1 MILSNKDRFTEL
13 VIRDCHERVHHSG
26 VRSTLVEL
34 RSRFWVIKGRQYVK
48 KVLKSR
54 FQCRKHEEKPYNPSP
69 SGALPEF
76 RVTQAPPFSRVGGDF
91 AGTFFVKEK
100 GGKVSKTYLA
110 LFSCCITRALHLELV
125 EYLTTFTF
133 INCLCRF
140 SSRRGTPRTVV
151 SDNAKT
157 FKSTAKPPER
167 LLQDSRVQDFLLSRR
182 IDWKFNLERS
192 PWWEVM
198 GNAQLTFD
206 ELSTVLSEIECT
218 LNSRPLTN
226 SYEEL
231 GELVL
236 TPSHLILGRGLST
249 LSDNVDHNSSFDA
262 EDNVNDHYND
272 LTKIFLYLCRKLKHF
287 ETGGK
292 VGIVE
297 ELIAGTDSHVRG
309 AKVRKPGR
317 GNLKWLTVLFR
328 NFFYWKVQVPD
339 ARRVLIEGFH
349 RERK

>member
-34 RSRFWVIKGRQYVK
+34 RSRLWVIKGRQYVK
-48 KVLKSR
+48 KVLKSH
-54 FQCRKHEEKPYNPSP
+54 FQCRKHEGKPYNPSP

-110 LFSCCITRALHLELV
+110 LFSCCITRALHLDLV
-125 EYLTTFTF
+125 EYLTAFTF
-133 INCLCRF
+133 INCLRRF
-140 SSRRGTPRTVV
+140 SARRGTPRIVV

-192 PWWEVM
+192 PWWGGLFERMVRSVKCCARKVL

-206 ELSTVLSEIECT
+206 ELSTVLSEIEYT
-218 LNSRPLTN
+218 LNSRPLT
-226 SYEEL
+226 
-231 GELVL
+231 
-236 TPSHLILGRGLST
+236 
-249 LSDNVDHNSSFDA
+249 
-262 EDNVNDHYND
+262 YN
-272 LTKIFLYLCRKLKHF
+272 C
-287 ETGGK
+287 
-292 VGIVE
+292 
-297 ELIAGTDSHVRG
+297 S
-309 AKVRKPGR
+309 
-317 GNLKWLTVLFR
+317 N
-328 NFFYWKVQVPD
+328 
-339 ARRVLIEGFH
+339 
-349 RERK
+349 